1 MLCWLVCS
9 AVWNLPS
16 GPNVRLLAS
25 ASRLSYQHVNITWLI
40 STRPAKDHNRVS
52 HTARFLHTMLSRT
65 LAVRTPFVYLKAARS
80 FSASAQV
87 RHTKVTQRPCY
98 TPHIHTTPHHSSLQ
112 RHAKVAVL
120 GAAGGIGQP
129 MSLLLKQSPL
139 ISQLALYDIVGT
151 PGVAADLSHIETVPQ
166 V

>member
-1 MLCWLVCS
+1 MQ
-9 AVWNLPS
+9 
-16 GPNVRLLAS
+16 LL
-25 ASRLSYQHVNITWLI
+25 IT
-40 STRPAKDHNRVS
+40 V
-52 HTARFLHTMLSRT
+52 
-65 LAVRTPFVYLKAARS
+65 
-80 FSASAQV
+80 
-87 RHTKVTQRPCY
+87 
-98 TPHIHTTPHHSSLQ
+98 SSLQ

>member
-1 MLCWLVCS
+1 
-9 AVWNLPS
+9 
-16 GPNVRLLAS
+16 
-25 ASRLSYQHVNITWLI
+25 
-40 STRPAKDHNRVS
+40 
-52 HTARFLHTMLSRT
+52 MLSRT
-65 LAVRTPFVYLKAARS
+65 AVRTPFVYLKAARS

-87 RHTKVTQRPCY
+87 RHTKVTRCLCY
-98 TPHIHTTPHHSSLQ
+98 THAYIQLPLIYCTSVSPLQ
-112 RHAKVAVL
+112 RHVKVAVL

-151 PGVAADLSHIETVPQ
+151 PGVAADLSHIETAPQ

>member
-1 MLCWLVCS
+1 M
-9 AVWNLPS
+9 
-16 GPNVRLLAS
+16 
-25 ASRLSYQHVNITWLI
+25 
-40 STRPAKDHNRVS
+40 
-52 HTARFLHTMLSRT
+52 
-65 LAVRTPFVYLKAARS
+65 
-80 FSASAQV
+80 
-87 RHTKVTQRPCY
+87 
-98 TPHIHTTPHHSSLQ
+98 Q

-151 PGVAADLSHIETVPQ
+151 PGVAADLSHIETAPQ